1 MSVPFAGSGPVRV
14 LEVESAAYRRAF
26 DLFLAGSDEKDDI
39 EARLIVL
46 VEGLARR
53 RVFLDVGA
61 GDGRTTARLAPFFER
76 TVAVE
81 PSAAMRE
88 GLRRACPGATV
99 VAAPVGRA
107 EPGVRADLVL
117 LSHVLYYLPEE
128 EWPGTLDRVFDWVAP
143 GGTLVV
149 LLQDPDNACMRMVR
163 HFTGARFDLRHATRL
178 LLERQA
184 GRVADRSLETVDNAY
199 RTADPR
205 EALEIAEFMINVPVL
220 KDLDPLPSRADLA
233 AYVEKHFAQPDGTY
247 AIGHAHDVVRI
258 RRAPDPGP

>member
-1 MSVPFAGSGPVRV
+1 MSVPFADSGRVRV

-26 DLFLAGSDEKDDI
+26 ERFLAGTDEKDDI
-39 EARLIVL
+39 EARLVAL
-46 VEGLARR
+46 VEGLGRR

-61 GDGRTTARLAPFFER
+61 GDGRTTARLAPYFER

-88 GLRRACPGATV
+88 ALLRACPGATV
-99 VAAPVGRA
+99 VAEPVERA

-128 EWPGTLDRVFDWVAP
+128 EWPDVLDRVFDWVAP

-149 LLQDPDNACMRMVR
+149 LLQNPDNACMRMVR
-163 HFTGARFDLRHATRL
+163 HFTGARFDLRPATRR
-178 LLERQA
+178 LLERQG
-184 GRVADRSLETVDNAY
+184 GRVAERSVETLDNAY

-205 EALEIAEFMINVPVL
+205 EALETAEFMINVPGL
-220 KDLDPLPSRADLA
+220 RDLDPLPSRADLA
-233 AYVEKHFAQPDGTY
+233 AYVEKHFARPDGTY
-247 AIGHAHDVVRI
+247 AIGHAHDVLRV
-258 RRAPDPGP
+258 RRAADPRV